1 MIGEA
6 EKAKLQVGYKQAVRA
21 LNENNAE
28 KLFIAEDCDD
38 KMKETL
44 SSLANEK
51 NAPVTYVYYA
61 RETLAGNHRAY
72 ELRYKKCGCEDKMH
86 MHIEDGMMHGYSCLP
101 VFKESKLVFEEQINL
116 INHIN

>member
-44 SSLANEK
+44 ASLANEK
-51 NAPVTYVYYA
+51 NTPVTYVP
-61 RETLAGNHRAY
+61 TMK
-72 ELRYKKCGCEDKMH
+72 ELGSICE
-86 MHIEDGMMHGYSCLP
+86 IEVSASCATVL
-101 VFKESKLVFEEQINL
+101 K
-116 INHIN
+116 

>member
-44 SSLANEK
+44 TSLANEK
-51 NAPVTYVYYA
+51 NAPVTYVP
-61 RETLAGNHRAY
+61 TMK
-72 ELRYKKCGCEDKMH
+72 ELGSICE
-86 MHIEDGMMHGYSCLP
+86 IEVSASCAVVL
-101 VFKESKLVFEEQINL
+101 K
-116 INHIN
+116 